1 MLPISL
7 SPSSPEPFYQQI
19 VDQIRSLILSGRLE
33 PGTLLPSVRVLA
45 AELAVSVI
53 TTRRAYQELEREGVI
68 VTRPGLGSLVA
79 DRRPE
84 ALEQARLD
92 QVRARLEEAV
102 NEAQRLGVA
111 PDQVVRLL
119 LSLVDGRP
127 GTRLP
132 ERGSDSPRAGGAPRR
147 AGEDV

>member
-7 SPSSPEPFYQQI
+7 SPSSPDPFYQQI
-19 VDQIRSLILSGRLE
+19 VDQVRSLVLSGRLE
-33 PGTLLPSVRVLA
+33 PGTPLPSVRALA

-68 VTRPGLGSLVA
+68 VTRPGLGSTVA

-102 NEAQRLGVA
+102 NEAERLGVA

-127 GTRLP
+127 GMRLS
-132 ERGSDSPRAGGAPRR
+132 ERGSDAPRAGGTSRR
-147 AGEDV
+147 AGEDE